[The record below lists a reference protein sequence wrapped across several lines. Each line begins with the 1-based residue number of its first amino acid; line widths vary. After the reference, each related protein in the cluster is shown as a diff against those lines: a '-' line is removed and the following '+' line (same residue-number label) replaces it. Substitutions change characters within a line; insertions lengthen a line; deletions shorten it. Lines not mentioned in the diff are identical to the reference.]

1 MTAPAFGICPLS
13 RKRERVRVRA
23 AALPI
28 AARFLPANTL
38 TPTLSPRG
46 EGATP

>member
-1 MTAPAFGICPLS
+1 MTAPAFRICPLS

-28 AARFLPANTL
+28 ALRFLPANAL
-38 TPTLSPRG
+38 TPALSPRG
-46 EGATP
+46 EGAKP

>member
-1 MTAPAFGICPLS
+1 MTAPAFGSFPLT

-28 AARFLPANTL
+28 ALRFLPPSAL
-38 TPTLSPRG
+38 TPALSPRG
-46 EGATP
+46 EGAKP

>member
-13 RKRERVRVRA
+13 RRRERARVRA

-28 AARFLPANTL
+28 ALRFLSPSAL
-38 TPTLSPRG
+38 TPALSPRG
-46 EGATP
+46 EGAKP